1 MLPFWVFL
9 LLLVHSSLD
18 QSAEHSIAI
27 MAKPQWKVVQEEKER
42 VIKEREEAEK
52 KAKQEKMATLGSAPS
67 ASPAVQANHASTAV
81 RYAIRLA
88 F

>member
-1 MLPFWVFL
+1 
-9 LLLVHSSLD
+9 
-18 QSAEHSIAI
+18 

-52 KAKQEKMATLGSAPS
+52 KAKQEKLATLGGAPS
-67 ASPAVQANHASTAV
+67 DSAEHAPVPAAHAV
-81 RYAIRLA
+81 RYAILLD